1 MPVTDVNSYVSEFE
15 RFDEAH
21 GASSPSWL
29 RAMRQ
34 KAMTRFTSL
43 GFPTTRQEEW
53 RFTSVAPIAERV
65 FRLSVD
71 GGEGLRKEHLKPFR
85 FATSDVLEIVLVNGR
100 FAPQLSAI
108 GQLPAGVL
116 VRSLADVL
124 SRDPGRVAAH
134 LARHADFET
143 QPFAALNTAF
153 LSDGAVIEI
162 APNAV
167 IGPPVHVIFVS
178 VSAGES
184 SHPRVLVLAGRNSQV
199 RLVESYVG
207 LEPGRSKLRPYDFEM
222 PGRGRARPHGP
233 RAEEGEAHSAI
244 FTNAVTEIVL
254 DDGAVVDHCRVQRE
268 ATADAFH
275 ISTTQLH
282 LSHSSAFT
290 SHAFTFGGAIV
301 RNDVNVLFAGEGGD
315 CTLNGLY
322 LADGSRLVDT
332 HTVIDHAR
340 AHCGSHEFYKGILGG
355 RARAV
360 FNGKILVRPDAQKTD
375 AKQTNK
381 TLLLSDDAQINTKP
395 QLEIFAN
402 DVKCTHGATVGQ
414 LSADAL
420 FYAQSRGIDRRAAM
434 EMLIHA
440 FAADITGRVRID
452 ALREHLDR
460 VLVEALATDSLAVN
474 PAEAGS
480 REAAFP
486 GVRGVTGVR
495 T

>member
-1 MPVTDVNSYVSEFE
+1 MPVTDVNSYVTEFE

-34 KAMTRFTSL
+34 KAMTRFTAL

-53 RFTSVAPIAERV
+53 RFTNVAPIAERV

-71 GGEGLRKEHLKPFR
+71 GGEGLRKEHLKPYR
-85 FATSDVLEIVLVNGR
+85 FATSDVLEIVFVNGR
-100 FAPQLSAI
+100 FAPQLSAVDD
-108 GQLPAGVL
+108 LPAGVS
-116 VRSLADVL
+116 VRHLAGVL
-124 SRDPGRVAAH
+124 SHDPGRVAAH
-134 LARHADFET
+134 LARHADFEN

-153 LSDGAVIEI
+153 LSDGAFIEI

-167 IGPPVHVIFVS
+167 IGPPVHIIFVS
-178 VSAGES
+178 VSAGEV

-207 LEPGRSKLRPYDFEM
+207 LSLSRT
-222 PGRGRARPHGP
+222 AT
-233 RAEEGEAHSAI
+233 

-268 ATADAFH
+268 TAADAFH
-275 ISTTQLH
+275 ISTTQLR
-282 LSHSSAFT
+282 LAHSSAFT

-301 RNDVNVLFAGEGGD
+301 RNDVNVLLAGEGGD

-332 HTVIDHAR
+332 HTFIDHAR
-340 AHCGSHEFYKGILGG
+340 AHCGSHELYKGILDG

-420 FYAQSRGIDRRAAM
+420 FYVQSRGIDRRAAIQ
-434 EMLIHA
+434 MLIRA
-440 FAADITGRVRID
+440 FAADITGRVKID
-452 ALREHLDR
+452 PLREHLDR
-460 VLVEALATDSLAVN
+460 VLLEALAIGGEAD
-474 PAEAGS
+474 PADAGS
-480 REAAFP
+480 HDGHGE
-486 GVRGVTGVR
+486 TEVR

>member
-1 MPVTDVNSYVSEFE
+1 MPATDVNSYVTEFE

-34 KAMTRFTSL
+34 KAITRFTAL

-53 RFTSVAPIAERV
+53 RFTNVAPIAERV

-71 GGEGLRKEHLKPFR
+71 GGEGLRKEHLKPYR
-85 FATSDVLEIVLVNGR
+85 FATSDVLEIVFVNGR
-100 FAPQLSAI
+100 FAPQLSAVDD
-108 GQLPAGVL
+108 LSAGVS
-116 VRSLADVL
+116 VRHLAGIL
-124 SRDPGRVAAH
+124 SHDPGRVAAH
-134 LARHADFET
+134 LARHADFES

-153 LSDGAVIEI
+153 LSDGAFIEI

-167 IGPPVHVIFVS
+167 IGPPVHIIFVS
-178 VSAGES
+178 VSAGEV

-207 LEPGRSKLRPYDFEM
+207 LELGRSKLRPYGSSGSGTEDGESN
-222 PGRGRARPHGP
+222 RA
-233 RAEEGEAHSAI
+233 S

-268 ATADAFH
+268 AAADAFH
-275 ISTTQLH
+275 ISTTQLRLAH
-282 LSHSSAFT
+282 GSAFT

-301 RNDVNVLFAGEGGD
+301 RNDVNVLLAGEGGD

-322 LADGSRLVDT
+322 LADGSRLVDI
-332 HTVIDHAR
+332 HTFIDHAQ
-340 AHCGSHEFYKGILGG
+340 AHCGSHELYKGILDG

-420 FYAQSRGIDRRAAM
+420 FYVQSRGIDRRAAM
-434 EMLIHA
+434 QMLIRA
-440 FAADITGRVRID
+440 FAADITGRVKIHP
-452 ALREHLDR
+452 LREHLDR
-460 VLVEALATDSLAVN
+460 VLLEALAIGG
-474 PAEAGS
+474 EAGPADAGS
-480 REAAFP
+480 HDGHGE
-486 GVRGVTGVR
+486 TEVR

>member
-1 MPVTDVNSYVSEFE
+1 MPVTDVNSYVTEFE

-34 KAMTRFTSL
+34 KAMTRFTAL

-71 GGEGLRKEHLKPFR
+71 GGEGLRKEHLKPYR
-85 FATSDVLEIVLVNGR
+85 FATSDVLEIVFVNGR
-100 FAPQLSAI
+100 FAPQLSAVDD
-108 GQLPAGVL
+108 LPAGVS
-116 VRSLADVL
+116 VRHLAGVL
-124 SRDPGRVAAH
+124 SHDPGRVAAH
-134 LARHADFET
+134 LARHADFES

-153 LSDGAVIEI
+153 LSDGAFIEI

-167 IGPPVHVIFVS
+167 IGPPVHIIFVS
-178 VSAGES
+178 VSAGEV

-207 LEPGRSKLRPYDFEM
+207 LSLSRT
-222 PGRGRARPHGP
+222 AT
-233 RAEEGEAHSAI
+233 

-268 ATADAFH
+268 TAADAFH
-275 ISTTQLH
+275 ISTTQLR
-282 LSHSSAFT
+282 LAHSSAFT

-301 RNDVNVLFAGEGGD
+301 RNDVNVLLAGEGGD

-322 LADGSRLVDT
+322 LADGSRLVDI
-332 HTVIDHAR
+332 HTFIDHAQ
-340 AHCGSHEFYKGILGG
+340 AHCGSHELYKGILDG

-420 FYAQSRGIDRRAAM
+420 FYVQSRGIDRRAAM
-434 EMLIHA
+434 QMLIRA
-440 FAADITGRVRID
+440 FAADITGRVKID
-452 ALREHLDR
+452 PLREHLDR
-460 VLVEALATDSLAVN
+460 VLLEALAIGGEAD
-474 PAEAGS
+474 PADAGS
-480 REAAFP
+480 HDGHGE
-486 GVRGVTGVR
+486 TEVR

>member
-1 MPVTDVNSYVSEFE
+1 MPVTDVNSYVTEFE

-34 KAMTRFTSL
+34 KAMTRFTAL

-71 GGEGLRKEHLKPFR
+71 GGEGLRKEHLKPYR
-85 FATSDVLEIVLVNGR
+85 FATSDVLEIVFVNGR
-100 FAPQLSAI
+100 FVPQLSAVDD
-108 GQLPAGVL
+108 LPAGVS
-116 VRSLADVL
+116 VRHLAGVL
-124 SRDPGRVAAH
+124 SHDPGRVAAH
-134 LARHADFET
+134 LARHADFES

-153 LSDGAVIEI
+153 LSDGAFIEI

-167 IGPPVHVIFVS
+167 IGPPVHIIFVS
-178 VSAGES
+178 VSAGEV

-207 LEPGRSKLRPYDFEM
+207 LSLSRT
-222 PGRGRARPHGP
+222 AT
-233 RAEEGEAHSAI
+233 

-268 ATADAFH
+268 TAADAFH
-275 ISTTQLH
+275 ISTTQLR
-282 LSHSSAFT
+282 LAHSSAFT

-301 RNDVNVLFAGEGGD
+301 RNDVNVLLAGEGGD

-322 LADGSRLVDT
+322 LADGSRLVDI
-332 HTVIDHAR
+332 HTFIDHAQ
-340 AHCGSHEFYKGILGG
+340 AHCGSHELYKGILDG

-420 FYAQSRGIDRRAAM
+420 FYVQSRGIDRRAAM
-434 EMLIHA
+434 QMLIRA
-440 FAADITGRVRID
+440 FAADITGRVKID
-452 ALREHLDR
+452 PLREHLDR
-460 VLVEALATDSLAVN
+460 VLLEALAIGGEAD
-474 PAEAGS
+474 PADAGS
-480 REAAFP
+480 HDGHGE
-486 GVRGVTGVR
+486 TEVR

>member
-1 MPVTDVNSYVSEFE
+1 MPVTDVNSSYVTEFE

-21 GASSPSWL
+21 GASSPPWL

-34 KAMTRFTSL
+34 KAITRFTAL

-53 RFTSVAPIAERV
+53 RFTNVAPIAERV

-71 GGEGLRKEHLKPFR
+71 GGEGLRKEHLKPYR
-85 FATSDVLEIVLVNGR
+85 FATSDVLEIVFVNGR
-100 FAPQLSAI
+100 FAPQLS
-108 GQLPAGVL
+108 GVDHLPAGVS
-116 VRSLADVL
+116 VRHLADVL
-124 SRDPGRVAAH
+124 SHDPGRVAAH
-134 LARHADFET
+134 LARHADFER
-143 QPFAALNTAF
+143 QPFGALNTAF
-153 LSDGAVIEI
+153 LSDGAFIEI

-167 IGPPVHVIFVS
+167 IGPPVHIIFVS
-178 VSAGES
+178 VSAGEV

-207 LEPGRSKLRPYDFEM
+207 LSWNVGAQHAVPLPSSRTAS
-222 PGRGRARPHGP
+222 
-233 RAEEGEAHSAI
+233 

-268 ATADAFH
+268 AAADAFH
-275 ISTTQLH
+275 ISTTQLR
-282 LSHSSAFT
+282 LAHSSAFT

-301 RNDVNVLFAGEGGD
+301 RNDVNVLLAGEGGD

-322 LADGSRLVDT
+322 LADGSRLVDI
-332 HTVIDHAR
+332 HTFIDHAQ
-340 AHCGSHEFYKGILGG
+340 AHCGSHELYKGILDG

-375 AKQTNK
+375 AKQTNR

-420 FYAQSRGIDRRAAM
+420 FYVQSRGIDRRAAM
-434 EMLIHA
+434 QMLIRA
-440 FAADITGRVRID
+440 FAADITGRVKID
-452 ALREHLDR
+452 PLREHLDR
-460 VLVEALATDSLAVN
+460 VLLEALGTNSIASN

-480 REAAFP
+480 HETGSRRDGLAEQTEA
-486 GVRGVTGVR
+486 RS
-495 T
+495 